1 MISYNL
7 TRTTVMSFLPKS
19 LEEAVLCL
27 SVLAFTPALAAVDDE
42 NAANAFLECAA
53 IQDDAR
59 RLECFDRAAAGPQ
72 PTEVLSETAE
82 IPQAEPAVVESAA
95 VPAVAATVTAATV
108 TETVAETVMESE
120 VAPESSAINEFGMNA
135 AVEAQS
141 TDSSRPDKL
150 TEISATVTHVRK
162 RGYGELVVTL
172 ENGQVWT
179 EKVKESGF
187 RIKEGEMVT
196 IRQGTL
202 GGYRMIGRSNRS
214 SQVVRVK

>member
-1 MISYNL
+1 
-7 TRTTVMSFLPKS
+7 MSFVKKS
-19 LEEAVLCL
+19 LKEAVLCL
-27 SVLAFTPALAAVDDE
+27 SVLAITPALAAVDEE

-53 IQDDAR
+53 MQDDAR
-59 RLECFDRAAAGPQ
+59 RLECFDKAAAGPQ

-95 VPAVAATVTAATV
+95 VPAAAAAVSAATI
-108 TETVAETVMESE
+108 TETVAETTMESE
-120 VAPESSAINEFGMNA
+120 VGPESSAIDEFGMNA
-135 AVEAQS
+135 AVAAQYG
-141 TDSSRPDKL
+141 DDRPEQL
-150 TEISATVTHVRK
+150 PEISATVTHVRK

-179 EKVKESGF
+179 EKEKESGF
-187 RIKEGEMVT
+187 RIKEGDTVT
-196 IRQGTL
+196 IRQGTF